1 MPLINI
7 EMMKTFEVDD
17 EVVRCSVCKAEMH
30 PAEISLKDRLLRL
43 LIGRSTTIMH
53 YQCPDCKKELIT
65 MEK

>member
-7 EMMKTFEVDD
+7 EMIKTGDFNDG
-17 EVVRCSVCKAEMH
+17 VVRCSVCRAEMKQ
-30 PAEISLKDRLLRL
+30 AEINLKDRLVRL
-43 LIGRSTTIMH
+43 IIGSTTIMH